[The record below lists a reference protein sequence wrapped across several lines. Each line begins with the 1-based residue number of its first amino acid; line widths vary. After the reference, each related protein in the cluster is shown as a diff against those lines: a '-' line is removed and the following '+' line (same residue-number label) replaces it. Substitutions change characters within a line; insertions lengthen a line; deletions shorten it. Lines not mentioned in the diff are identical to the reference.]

1 MDFLPKPW
9 YSKSMIKTLLF
20 IPILL
25 CAEIN
30 LPTTFDPQAA
40 VEQGL
45 RDIAI
50 LNRPLVKVN
59 GNQIS
64 LIDVMK
70 KMNTFLYEHYPEA
83 LSDNIMMYQFYSSR
97 WRATLDEMINNEL
110 MLLEAETKEITVS
123 DGDVREEVEKRFGP
137 NIMAS
142 LNEIGISL
150 EEARTLIHTELLV
163 QRIMWMNVH
172 QKAMQE
178 ITPKKVKEAYA
189 IYLKEHPQKEFW
201 TYQFISVRG
210 GDKELGEK
218 IAKQGAELSCT
229 HTSIEKVHAA
239 LLDSFKDTP
248 NLPKITL
255 SEEVSPDV
263 KSISDMHKQA
273 LASLSD
279 KQYSEPKKQ
288 ISRTGD
294 EVWRIFQ
301 LKDREI
307 HDPAN
312 FNQVS
317 ERIKNQLMQERS
329 AHYAGIY
336 FEGLREQYHLTD
348 QDLAQNIPED
358 YTPFHL
364 K

>member
-9 YSKSMIKTLLF
+9 YSKSMFRTLLL
-20 IPILL
+20 IPLFL

-30 LPTTFDPQAA
+30 LPTSFDPQAA

-70 KMNTFLYEHYPEA
+70 KMNTFLFENYPEA
-83 LSDNIMMYQFYSSR
+83 LGDKITMYQYYSSR

-110 MLLEAETKEITVS
+110 MLLEAETKEVTVS

-142 LNEIGISL
+142 LNEIGITL
-150 EEARTLIHTELLV
+150 DEARSLIHTELLV

-178 ITPKKVKEAYA
+178 VTPKKVKEAYA
-189 IYLKEHPQKEFW
+189 LYLKDNPQKEFW

-210 GDKELGEK
+210 GDKELREK
-218 IAKQGAELSCT
+218 IAKQGAQLCSKLA
-229 HTSIEKVHAA
+229 SIEKVHTA
-239 LLDSFKDTP
+239 LLESFKDEP
-248 NLPKITL
+248 GLPKITL

-263 KSISDMHKQA
+263 RNISEMHKQV

-279 KQYSEPKKQ
+279 KQYSKPKKQ

-301 LKDREI
+301 LKDRET
-307 HDPAN
+307 HDPAD
-312 FNQVS
+312 FNQIS
-317 ERIKNQLMQERS
+317 DKIQQRLRQERS
-329 AHYAGIY
+329 MHYATIY
-336 FEGLREQYHLTD
+336 FKDLREQYHLTD

-358 YTPFHL
+358 YTPFQL